1 VLHGRPLICCTNT
14 FSDFRSRVSRSRQP
28 HRPLPPVAFGF
39 RFAVSPC
46 CSHGTVLP
54 SVVNRLAGD
63 LMVGVE
69 QCFLQQ
75 VPHMPT
81 LEPVQNS
88 PSLPGAL
95 DETSK
100 AELGKVLTGDRRP
113 AATAA
118 NVATSDSPWRNA
130 HRIRSL
136 VGSAS
141 MENDATAAFTCATEG
156 SSG

>member
-1 VLHGRPLICCTNT
+1 
-14 FSDFRSRVSRSRQP
+14 
-28 HRPLPPVAFGF
+28 
-39 RFAVSPC
+39 
-46 CSHGTVLP
+46 
-54 SVVNRLAGD
+54 
-63 LMVGVE
+63 MVGVE

-81 LEPVQNS
+81 LGPVQNS

-118 NVATSDSPWRNA
+118 NVATSDSPWRNS

-136 VGSAS
+136 VGIGRHGERRHGGIYLRHRGLVRMRTGNRWGFLGAGTGMELPYPPANTITSAQMAS
-141 MENDATAAFTCATEG
+141 RSRTDPSLVPG
-156 SSG
+156 RR